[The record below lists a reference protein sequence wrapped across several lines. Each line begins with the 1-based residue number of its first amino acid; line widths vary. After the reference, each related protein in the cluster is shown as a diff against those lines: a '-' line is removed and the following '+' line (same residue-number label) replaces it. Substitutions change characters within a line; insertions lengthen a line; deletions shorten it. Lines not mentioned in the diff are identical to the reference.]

1 MTLKEISEERTKL
14 VTQARQI
21 NDKAGA
27 EKRDMTPEET
37 GQFDKAMADADVLDE
52 KRQVLI
58 KAEARSDW
66 LKQQGDPAGRRTE
79 PTTANTAP
87 KNNAITD
94 DERREISW
102 GEGYSTRR
110 SVPLFRKNGES
121 IPHATDEYRQAFG
134 GWLSN
139 GFTGLD
145 GDQTR
150 ALQADI
156 NVTGGYLQAPMTM
169 VAELL
174 KFVDNAVIIR
184 QKANVFQANGAKSLG
199 VPSLDTDMDD
209 ADWTSELGTGNED
222 SAMAFG
228 RRELAPHPL
237 AKRIKVS
244 NTLLRV
250 SSISA
255 ESIVAQR
262 LAYKHAISQEKGFMT
277 GTGAQQPLGLFTA
290 SAFGISTG
298 RDVSTDNTTS
308 SVTADGL
315 INAKFAL
322 KAQYQATGEWIFH
335 RDAVKQIRKLKD
347 GNGQY
352 LWAPGLQGMPNTL
365 LDRPVNITEYA
376 PNTFTTGLYVGLFGD
391 LKFYWIADNLS
402 LTVQRL
408 VELYAA
414 TNQTGFIG
422 RLETDGMPVLEEA
435 FARVKLA

>member
-1 MTLKEISEERTKL
+1 
-14 VTQARQI
+14 
-21 NDKAGA
+21 
-27 EKRDMTPEET
+27 
-37 GQFDKAMADADVLDE
+37 
-52 KRQVLI
+52 
-58 KAEARSDW
+58 
-66 LKQQGDPAGRRTE
+66 
-79 PTTANTAP
+79 
-87 KNNAITD
+87 
-94 DERREISW
+94 
-102 GEGYSTRR
+102 
-110 SVPLFRKNGES
+110 
-121 IPHATDEYRQAFG
+121 
-134 GWLSN
+134 
-139 GFTGLD
+139 
-145 GDQTR
+145 
-150 ALQADI
+150 LQADI

-290 SAFGISTG
+290 SAFGISTV